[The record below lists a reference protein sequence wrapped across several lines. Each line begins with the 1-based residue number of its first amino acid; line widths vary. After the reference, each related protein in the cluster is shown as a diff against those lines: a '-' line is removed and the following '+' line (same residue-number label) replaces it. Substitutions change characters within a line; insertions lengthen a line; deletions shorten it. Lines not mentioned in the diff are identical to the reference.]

1 MTSKIARDWN
11 YHAIEKRKDEQAKIA
26 LWSFEHIFAWTLTVV
41 NDMLNLLKKIKI
53 EYGFISIFS
62 RVDICSRR

>member
-41 NDMLNLLKKIKI
+41 NDMLNL
-53 EYGFISIFS
+53 
-62 RVDICSRR
+62 